1 MGEEENRYTSQ
12 LKDVYDS
19 CDTTGTGYLDKEEL
33 TELCHKL
40 HLEGQLPLLLETLL
54 GNNHFARVNFEEFKE
69 GFVTILS
76 STINLGLSDDES
88 SYLEPVIPDEIEPKY
103 ITKAKRYGRR
113 TRPELESTKLET
125 PKYLQEE
132 QRKANV
138 KSQLRRSTSLESVES
153 LKSDEEAESSKE
165 QQQQQFEGQGQM
177 CTWDDNLID
186 NPREVPTLYLN
197 MSENQI
203 QVTWEDLGIGNNGYL
218 NKQELAAVCKNIGLK
233 EMEKEELEELFYK
246 LDSDGDGR
254 VSLKEFQYGFFS
266 HICIPCPCSS
276 TPLKS
281 KRQRSLSNQIL
292 KDNGQPAATPPFLS
306 GSVALNL
313 FSSIDDGSG
322 FASVEQVVSIWAWEG
337 VENCKEIFKSLDC
350 NVEEKVNLKELSVV
364 LDDELIASKNGLQQ
378 AAVASYKHELH
389 HLRTQVERISSERNK
404 ARAEAEKAEKRN
416 WQLFKEVDDNY
427 SALEHHNESKLRAL
441 EQDFKEKLMAVK
453 SEVKVERELLMQQ
466 VYHQRTKLEADLRHF
481 KEEDSSLR
489 KKLTLMIKENSR
501 LQNEVA
507 EVVQK
512 LTESENQVLK
522 LQRDLNFMLKDK
534 LGLLDPFSTELFDQE
549 EHFAAII
556 REYELQC
563 RELHDKNDE
572 LQMEVEKL
580 RSQLHAKKPNL
591 ACYKMKTSNTG
602 ERPLPGSEK
611 TRVIDN
617 IQRDDH
623 LLGYQHLPIKGQND
637 DTFITSDPYSVSIE
651 TELLV
656 EELKEQNQNMKMQL
670 ETKVNYYEREIE
682 LIKNNFE
689 KERKDIEQ
697 GFKIKISELEEQK
710 HALEELN
717 VKCQE
722 VIDGLKNQVQKLDP
736 IQEMKRFEKERT
748 EMEQYYAKEIS
759 NLGQRLAQ
767 ERERLEDDS
776 KMKHE
781 MEMRFMRLELHRVSE
796 DNILLNNKLGK
807 SQREVED
814 IGETNK
820 KQKKHIDELKMEK
833 EKAMYEIK
841 ELNDLNKCYKEEILQ
856 LNTRTAQLS
865 HEFFELSSNNKASQ
879 KTIKILN
886 KRFVELE
893 SQKEQEVMVAKQL
906 QEASAELTK
915 EHFQQQLTWQ
925 GEKELLSQE
934 LKSLK
939 EKLLEANTRLCLAES
954 QHAQQLQQVKTQMDK
969 TIPKD
974 HLVDLETRLAE
985 EQKTVRKLQGDLNF
999 QGEQMKWQL
1008 AIYQE
1013 EYENSRRIMEERLGE
1028 VEMNLKNTQIL
1039 LQEKMVQIKEQFEKN
1054 AKSNLLLKDLYVEN
1068 AHLMKML
1075 QVTEQM
1081 QKSTENRN
1089 LILEEKISSL
1099 NKLVGEITFASQ

>member
-40 HLEGQLPLLLETLL
+40 HLEGELPLLLETLL

-76 STINLGLSDDES
+76 STIHLGLSDDDS
-88 SYLEPVIPDEIEPKY
+88 SYLEPVIPDETEPKY
-103 ITKAKRYGRR
+103 ITEAKGCGCW
-113 TRPELESTKLET
+113 TRPELESAMLET

-132 QRKANV
+132 QRNINV
-138 KSQLRRSTSLESVES
+138 KSQLRHSTSLESVES
-153 LKSDEEAESSKE
+153 FKSDEEAENSKEE
-165 QQQQQFEGQGQM
+165 QQQTFEGQGQM
-177 CTWDDNLID
+177 CTWDNNLID
-186 NPREVPTLYLN
+186 NPREVSTSYLN
-197 MSENQI
+197 TTENQI
-203 QVTWEDLGIGNNGYL
+203 RVTWEDLGIGTNGYL
-218 NKQELAAVCKNIGLK
+218 NKQELDAICKNIGLK

-254 VSLKEFQYGFFS
+254 VSLKEFQHGLFS
-266 HICIPCPCSS
+266 HICIPCPFSS

-281 KRQRSLSNQIL
+281 KRQRSHSNQIS
-292 KDNGQPAATPPFLS
+292 KDNGQRTATPSLFTNS
-306 GSVALNL
+306 MALNL
-313 FSSIDDGSG
+313 FSSINDGSG

-337 VENCKEIFKSLDC
+337 VENCKEIFKSLDY
-350 NVEEKVNLKELSVV
+350 NVEERVNLLELSMI

-389 HLRTQVERISSERNK
+389 HLQAQVERISSERNK
-404 ARAEAEKAEKRN
+404 TRAELEKTKKRN
-416 WQLFKEVDDNY
+416 CQLFKEVDDNH
-427 SALEHHNESKLRAL
+427 SALEDHNESKLRAL
-441 EQDFKEKLMAVK
+441 EQDFKEKLMAIK
-453 SEVKVERELLMQQ
+453 SEVKMEQELLMQQ
-466 VYHQRTKLEADLRHF
+466 MQNQRTKLEADFRYLQ
-481 KEEDSSLR
+481 EEDCSLR

-512 LTESENQVLK
+512 LSESENQVLK
-522 LQRDLNFMLKDK
+522 LQDLNFILKDK
-534 LGLLDPFSTELFDQE
+534 LRLLDPYSTEQYDQE
-549 EHFAAII
+549 ARFAKVIQ
-556 REYELQC
+556 EYELQC
-563 RELHDKNDE
+563 REMHDKNDE

-580 RSQLHAKKPNL
+580 RSLLHVNKPNL
-591 ACYKMKTSNTG
+591 PSCKRKTNNTG
-602 ERPLPGSEK
+602 ERFLPGNEK
-611 TRVIDN
+611 ASIIDD
-617 IQRDDH
+617 I
-623 LLGYQHLPIKGQND
+623 
-637 DTFITSDPYSVSIE
+637 FITSDPYSVSIQ

-656 EELKEQNQNMKMQL
+656 EDLKEQNRTIKTQL

-697 GFKIKISELEEQK
+697 SFKIKISELEEQK
-710 HALEELN
+710 NDLEELN
-717 VKCQE
+717 EKCQE
-722 VIDGLKNQVQKLDP
+722 VIDGLKSQVQKLDP

-748 EMEQYYAKEIS
+748 EMEQFYAKEIS

-767 ERERLEDDS
+767 ERERLEDDL

-781 MEMRFMRLELHRVSE
+781 MEIHFMRMELRRVSE
-796 DNILLNNKLGK
+796 DNIFLKNKLGK
-807 SQREVED
+807 CQRD
-814 IGETNK
+814 IEIGDTN
-820 KQKKHIDELKMEK
+820 QKHRKHIDELKMER
-833 EKAMYEIK
+833 EKMMYEIK

-856 LNTRTAQLS
+856 LNTRADQLS
-865 HEFFELSSNNKASQ
+865 HEYIELSSMNKASQ

-886 KRFVELE
+886 QRFFELE
-893 SQKEQEVMVAKQL
+893 SQKEQETMVAKQL
-906 QEASAELTK
+906 QEASAKMKK

-925 GEKELLSQE
+925 GEKDLLDQE
-934 LKSLK
+934 LKLLK
-939 EKLLEANTRLCLAES
+939 EKLLEANTRLSQAKS
-954 QHAQQLQQVKTQMDK
+954 QHTHELQQLKTQMDN
-969 TIPKD
+969 TVSKD
-974 HLVDLETRLAE
+974 HLVELETRLAE
-985 EQKTVRKLQGDLNF
+985 EQKTVRKLQGDLNL
-999 QGEQMKWQL
+999 QAEQMKWQL

-1013 EYENSRRIMEERLGE
+1013 EYENAHKLMEEKLRE
-1028 VEMNLKNTQIL
+1028 VEMNLKNTQML
-1039 LQEKMVQIKEQFEKN
+1039 LQEKMSQIKEQLDKN
-1054 AKSNLLLKDLYVEN
+1054 AKSNLLLKDLYVKN

>member
-40 HLEGQLPLLLETLL
+40 HLEGELPLLLETLL
-54 GNNHFARVNFEEFKE
+54 GNNHFARVSFEEFKE

-76 STINLGLSDDES
+76 SNINLGLSDDES

-103 ITKAKRYGRR
+103 ITEAKGYGYR
-113 TRPELESTKLET
+113 TRPDLENAMLET

-132 QRKANV
+132 QRNINV
-138 KSQLRRSTSLESVES
+138 KSQLRHSTSLESVES
-153 LKSDEEAESSKE
+153 LKSDEETENSKEE
-165 QQQQQFEGQGQM
+165 QQQTFEGQGQM

-186 NPREVPTLYLN
+186 NPREVSTSCLN
-197 MSENQI
+197 TTDNQI
-203 QVTWEDLGIGNNGYL
+203 RVTWEDLGIGNNGYL
-218 NKQELAAVCKNIGLK
+218 NKQELDIVCKNLGLK

-254 VSLKEFQYGFFS
+254 VSLKEFQHGLFS
-266 HICIPCPCSS
+266 HICIPCPFSS

-281 KRQRSLSNQIL
+281 KRQRPHSNQIL
-292 KDNGQPAATPPFLS
+292 KDNGQQTAIPSLLS
-306 GSVALNL
+306 NSMALNL
-313 FSSIDDGSG
+313 FSSINDGSG
-322 FASVEQVVSIWAWEG
+322 FASVDQVVSIWAWEG
-337 VENCKEIFKSLDC
+337 IENCKEIFKSLDY
-350 NVEEKVNLKELSVV
+350 NVEERVNLLELSMI

-389 HLRTQVERISSERNK
+389 HLQAQVERISGERNK
-404 ARAEAEKAEKRN
+404 TRAELEKVKKRN
-416 WQLFKEVDDNY
+416 CQLFKEVDDNH
-427 SALEHHNESKLRAL
+427 SALEHHNESKIRAL
-441 EQDFKEKLMAVK
+441 EQDFKGKLMAIK
-453 SEVKVERELLMQQ
+453 SDVRMEQELLMQQ
-466 VYHQRTKLEADLRHF
+466 MHHQRTKLEADFRYLQ
-481 KEEDSSLR
+481 EEDSSLR

-512 LTESENQVLK
+512 LSESENQVLK
-522 LQRDLNFMLKDK
+522 LQGDLNFILKDK
-534 LGLLDPFSTELFDQE
+534 LGLLDPYSTELFDQE
-549 EHFAAII
+549 ARFAKII
-556 REYELQC
+556 QEYELQC

-580 RSQLHAKKPNL
+580 RSLLHANKSNL

-602 ERPLPGSEK
+602 ERSLPGNEK
-611 TRVIDN
+611 ASI
-617 IQRDDH
+617 I
-623 LLGYQHLPIKGQND
+623 
-637 DTFITSDPYSVSIE
+637 VSIE

-656 EELKEQNQNMKMQL
+656 EDLKEQNQTIKTQL

-689 KERKDIEQ
+689 KERKDTERS
-697 GFKIKISELEEQK
+697 FRIKISELEEQK
-710 HALEELN
+710 NALEEQN
-717 VKCQE
+717 EKCQE
-722 VIDGLKNQVQKLDP
+722 VIDGLKSQDRKVDP
-736 IQEMKRFEKERT
+736 IQEMKRFEKERA
-748 EMEQYYAKEIS
+748 EMEQCYAKEMS
-759 NLGQRLAQ
+759 NLGLRLAQ
-767 ERERLEDDS
+767 ERERLEDDL

-781 MEMRFMRLELHRVSE
+781 MEIHFMRVDLHRVSE
-796 DNILLNNKLGK
+796 DNILLKNKLGK
-807 SQREVED
+807 CQREIEEIGD
-814 IGETNK
+814 INEK
-820 KQKKHIDELKMEK
+820 HRKHIDELKMER
-833 EKAMYEIK
+833 EKMMYEIK
-841 ELNDLNKCYKEEILQ
+841 ELNDLNKCFKEEILQ

-865 HEFFELSSNNKASQ
+865 HEYIELSSKNKANQ

-886 KRFVELE
+886 QRFLELE
-893 SQKEQEVMVAKQL
+893 SQKNQEAMVAKQL
-906 QEASAELTK
+906 REASAEMKK
-915 EHFQQQLTWQ
+915 EHFQHQLTWQ
-925 GEKELLSQE
+925 GEKDLLDQE

-939 EKLLEANTRLCLAES
+939 EKLLEANTRLSQAES
-954 QHAQQLQQVKTQMDK
+954 QHAHELQQLKTQTDN
-969 TIPKD
+969 TVPKD
-974 HLVDLETRLAE
+974 HLIELQTRLAE
-985 EQKTVRKLQGDLNF
+985 EQKTVRKLQGDLDL
-999 QGEQMKWQL
+999 QAEQMKWQL

-1013 EYENSRRIMEERLGE
+1013 EYENAHRLMEEKMGE

-1039 LQEKMVQIKEQFEKN
+1039 LQEKMSQIKEQFEKN
-1054 AKSNLLLKDLYVEN
+1054 AKSNLLLKDLYVKN

-1081 QKSTENRN
+1081 QKNTENRN

>member
-103 ITKAKRYGRR
+103 ITEAKGYGRR
-113 TRPELESTKLET
+113 TRPELESAKLET

-138 KSQLRRSTSLESVES
+138 KSQLRHSTSLESVES
-153 LKSDEEAESSKE
+153 LKPDEEAESSK
-165 QQQQQFEGQGQM
+165 QQQQQMFEGQGVARQKSQM
-177 CTWDDNLID
+177 CTCDDNLID
-186 NPREVPTLYLN
+186 NPREVSTLYLN
-197 MSENQI
+197 MTENL
-203 QVTWEDLGIGNNGYL
+203 DIGNNGYL

-254 VSLKEFQYGFFS
+254 VSLKEFQHGLFS
-266 HICIPCPCSS
+266 HICIPCPFSS

-292 KDNGQPAATPPFLS
+292 KDNGQRTATSSFLA

-322 FASVEQVVSIWAWEG
+322 FANVEQVVSIWAWEG
-337 VENCKEIFKSLDC
+337 VENCKEIFKSLDF
-350 NVEEKVNLKELSVV
+350 NMEERVNLVELSVV

-389 HLRTQVERISSERNK
+389 HLQAQVERISCERNK
-404 ARAEAEKAEKRN
+404 ARTELEKAEKRN
-416 WQLFKEVDDNY
+416 WELFKEVDDNH

-441 EQDFKEKLMAVK
+441 EQDFQGKLMAIK
-453 SEVKVERELLMQQ
+453 SEVKMERELLMQQ
-466 VYHQRTKLEADLRHF
+466 VHHQRTKLEADLRCL

-501 LQNEVA
+501 LQDEVA

-534 LGLLDPFSTELFDQE
+534 LGLLEPYSPEIFCQE
-549 EHFAAII
+549 ERFAEII

-580 RSQLHAKKPNL
+580 RSQLHANKPKL
-591 ACYKMKTSNTG
+591 ACCKMKTGNTG
-602 ERPLPGSEK
+602 ERPLPGNEK
-611 TRVIDN
+611 GRSIDN
-617 IQRDDH
+617 IQRVDH
-623 LLGYQHLPIKGQND
+623 LRYLHLPTIGQND
-637 DTFITSDPYSVSIE
+637 DTFITSDLYSVSIE

-656 EELKEQNQNMKMQL
+656 EELKEQNQNMKTQL
-670 ETKVNYYEREIE
+670 ETKVKYYEREIE
-682 LIKNNFE
+682 LIKNNFG
-689 KERKDIEQ
+689 KERKDLEQ
-697 GFKIKISELEEQK
+697 GFRIKISELEEQK
-710 HALEELN
+710 NALEELN
-717 VKCQE
+717 VKYQE

-736 IQEMKRFEKERT
+736 IQEMNRFEKERA
-748 EMEQYYAKEIS
+748 EMEQYCAKEIS
-759 NLGQRLAQ
+759 DLRQRLAQ
-767 ERERLEDDS
+767 ERERLEDDL
-776 KMKHE
+776 KIKHE
-781 MEMRFMRLELHRVSE
+781 MEMHFMRLELHRISE
-796 DNILLNNKLGK
+796 DNILLKNKLGK
-807 SQREVED
+807 SQQEVED

-820 KQKKHIDELKMEK
+820 KHIKHIDELKMEK
-833 EKAMYEIK
+833 EKLMYEIK

-865 HEFFELSSNNKASQ
+865 REFFELSSSNKASQ

-886 KRFVELE
+886 QRFVELE
-893 SQKEQEVMVAKQL
+893 SQKEQEAKQL
-906 QEASAELTK
+906 QEVSAELTK

-925 GEKELLSQE
+925 GEKDLLDQE
-934 LKSLK
+934 LKSVK

-954 QHAQQLQQVKTQMDK
+954 QHAQELQLLKTQMDN

-974 HLVDLETRLAE
+974 HLVELETRLAE
-985 EQKTVRKLQGDLNF
+985 EQKTVRKLHGDLNF
-999 QGEQMKWQL
+999 QAEQMKWQL

-1013 EYENSRRIMEERLGE
+1013 EYENSRRLMEEKLGE
-1028 VEMNLKNTQIL
+1028 VEMNLKNTQVL
-1039 LQEKMVQIKEQFEKN
+1039 LQEKMAQIKEQFEKN